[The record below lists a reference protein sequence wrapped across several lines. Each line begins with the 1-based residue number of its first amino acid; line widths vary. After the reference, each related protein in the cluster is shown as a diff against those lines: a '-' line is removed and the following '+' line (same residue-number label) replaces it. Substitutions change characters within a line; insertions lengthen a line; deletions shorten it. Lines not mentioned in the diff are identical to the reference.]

1 LKQPGNI
8 YRRPALLSALCILT
22 FLGSTI
28 GFIGYFIASLFFDEI
43 SEIIIRYSSWH
54 TTSDISAVYFLIL
67 MVFYSISLMGAI
79 RMWKLHRNGYF
90 LYVPA
95 QLVIL
100 LLPVIWINLQ
110 ALSVTNTFFTIVFIA
125 GYTLNMKFLKQ

>member
-1 LKQPGNI
+1 LAAPLGLLVILLPPFFLMKFLKSLSGIPPGI
-8 YRRPALLSALCILT
+8 QL
-22 FLGSTI
+22 
-28 GFIGYFIASLFFDEI
+28 
-43 SEIIIRYSSWH
+43 
-54 TTSDISAVYFLIL
+54 SDISAVYFLIL

-79 RMWKLHRNGYF
+79 RMWKLHRDGYF